1 VSRRALGQPIEET
14 VGLVATVRRDA
25 YGANSNR
32 LSSRG
37 SVSQMMLNS
46 VVAAGISGVTGV
58 AAAVLIRGRIHA
70 LLDVLLDAAPGHAWR
85 HY

>member
-1 VSRRALGQPIEET
+1 
-14 VGLVATVRRDA
+14 
-25 YGANSNR
+25 
-32 LSSRG
+32 
-37 SVSQMMLNS
+37 MMLNS